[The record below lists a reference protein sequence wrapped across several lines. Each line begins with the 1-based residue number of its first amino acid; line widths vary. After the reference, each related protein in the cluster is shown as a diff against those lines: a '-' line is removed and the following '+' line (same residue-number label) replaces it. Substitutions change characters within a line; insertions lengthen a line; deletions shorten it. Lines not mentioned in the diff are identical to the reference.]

1 MRRQPTKCK
10 KMFVN
15 DINNKGLI
23 PQMCKQLI
31 QLNIKRTTNQLNI
44 GQIDIFPRRNTGT
57 SLVVQWLRIH
67 LTVQGTLV

>member
-10 KMFVN
+10 KMFAN

-23 PQMCKQLI
+23 PKMCKQLI
-31 QLNIKRTTNQLNI
+31 QLNIKRTNNQLNI